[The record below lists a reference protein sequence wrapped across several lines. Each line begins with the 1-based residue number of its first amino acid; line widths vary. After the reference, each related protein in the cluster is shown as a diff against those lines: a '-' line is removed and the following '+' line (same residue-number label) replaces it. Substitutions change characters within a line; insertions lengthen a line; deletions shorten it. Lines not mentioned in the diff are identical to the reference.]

1 MTIII
6 REGESGEAQPIT
18 IQQCAANLCLAFV
31 VCADTDITFKAPNCF
46 ATTEL
51 TVSCCDFAICCSTV
65 TWTPT
70 AAQLTTLGVGDHI
83 GFVNLKSCA
92 CCRSVVARFNLTI
105 EDV

>member
-1 MTIII
+1 MITI
-6 REGESGEAQPIT
+6 REGESGESQPLL
-18 IQQCAANLCLAFV
+18 IQQCGADLCLAFAV
-31 VCADTDITFKAPNCF
+31 SADTDITFKAPNCF
-46 ATTEL
+46 TNTVL
-51 TVSCCDFAICCSTV
+51 TVTCTDFCICGSTL

-70 AAQLTTLGVGDHI
+70 SAQLTTLGVGSHI